1 MFLKMMKEGKNSI
14 CRLSLPP
21 IYRKRQTNKMTKGK
35 QAYAHCSP
43 GLKQP
48 GLTMTHSLPYP
59 EAEGQ
64 RKEERNAMTKL

>member
-1 MFLKMMKEGKNSI
+1 MVMKEVKNSI
-14 CRLSLPP
+14 CRLSVPP

-48 GLTMTHSLPYP
+48 GLNND
-59 EAEGQ
+59 A
-64 RKEERNAMTKL
+64 

>member
-1 MFLKMMKEGKNSI
+1 MFLMMMKEVKNSI
-14 CRLSLPP
+14 CRLSVPP

-48 GLTMTHSLPYP
+48 GLNND
-59 EAEGQ
+59 A
-64 RKEERNAMTKL
+64 